1 MRAIRKTVVS
11 VIAVLALAAGASAPS
26 TAAAVTSAPAKAPA
40 GKGLY
45 WGAWLGTQ
53 LTGTQPPWDMSAVSQ
68 FERTMGRGLSIVQ
81 FASPFA
87 DCSHPAACSPFP
99 FPTAQMRNIRN
110 YGAIPFLSWSSSSL
124 SSDPNQPE
132 FQLGDVIRGN
142 YDAYIR
148 EFAREAAAWGQ
159 PFFLRFDWE
168 MNGSWFPWAEGA
180 NGNKPGEFVTAW
192 RHVHDLFAAAGASNA
207 TWTWC
212 PYAGNKHAAAGLR
225 RYYPGA
231 RYVDWTCMDGYN
243 WGRARGNATP
253 WMSFDEIFGASYW
266 SIQGFAHSKP
276 MLLGELAS
284 NGPTRRKA
292 AWISDMFSAL
302 PRYPLVRGLVWFDQ
316 FDRGIQWPVETAPS
330 TASAFSSGIR
340 DNPFR
345 GNQFGSISA
354 SPIPPPR

>member
-1 MRAIRKTVVS
+1 
-11 VIAVLALAAGASAPS
+11 
-26 TAAAVTSAPAKAPA
+26 
-40 GKGLY
+40 
-45 WGAWLGTQ
+45 
-53 LTGTQPPWDMSAVSQ
+53 MSAVSQ

-81 FASPFA
+81 FATPFA
-87 DCSHPAACSPFP
+87 DCSHAGPCAPFP
-99 FPTAQMRNIRN
+99 FPTAQMRNIRA
-110 YGAIPFLSWSSSSL
+110 YGAIPFLSWSSASL

-132 FQLGDVIRGN
+132 FQLGDVIRGS
-142 YDAYIR
+142 YDAYIS
-148 EFAREAAAWGQ
+148 EFAHEAAAWGQ

-180 NGNKPGEFVTAW
+180 NGNKPGEFVAAW
-192 RHVHDLFAAAGASNA
+192 RHVHDLFAAAGATNA

-243 WGRARGNATP
+243 WGRAHGNATP

-284 NGPTRRKA
+284 NGPTKRKA
-292 AWISDMFSAL
+292 AWIRDMFSAL

-340 DNPFR
+340 ENPFR

>member
-1 MRAIRKTVVS
+1 
-11 VIAVLALAAGASAPS
+11 
-26 TAAAVTSAPAKAPA
+26 
-40 GKGLY
+40 
-45 WGAWLGTQ
+45 
-53 LTGTQPPWDMSAVSQ
+53 MSAVAK
-68 FERTMGRGLSIVQ
+68 FERTMGRGLSIIQ
-81 FASPFA
+81 FAAPFS
-87 DCSHPAACSPFP
+87 DCSHNPCSHFP
-99 FPTAQMRNIRN
+99 FPTAQMRNVRS
-110 YGAIPFLSWSSSSL
+110 YGAIPFLSWSSASL
-124 SSDPNQPE
+124 SSDPEQPE

-148 EFAREAAAWGQ
+148 EFAHEAAAWGH

-180 NGNKPGEFVTAW
+180 NGNKPGEFVAAW
-192 RHVHDLFAAAGASNA
+192 RHVHDIFTAAGATNA

-243 WGRARGNATP
+243 WGRAHANTP

-284 NGPTRRKA
+284 NGPAARKA
-292 AWISDMFSAL
+292 AWIRDMFKAL

-316 FDRGIQWPVETAPS
+316 FDRGIQWPVETAPG
-330 TASAFSSGIR
+330 TASAFSTGIR
-340 DNPFR
+340 NNPFR
-345 GNQFGSISA
+345 GNEFGSISA
-354 SPIPPPR
+354 DPIPPPR

>member
-1 MRAIRKTVVS
+1 MGSTRKKLVAAVMALAIALA
-11 VIAVLALAAGASAPS
+11 IAVAGSATATTVTVPETSAPS
-26 TAAAVTSAPAKAPA
+26 GTTPPTKAAPP
-40 GKGLY
+40 KGLY
-45 WGAWLGTQ
+45 WGAWLGDQ
-53 LTGTQPPWDMSAVSQ
+53 LTGTQPPWDMSAVAK
-68 FERTMGRGLSIVQ
+68 FERTMGRGLSIIQ
-81 FASPFA
+81 FAAPFS
-87 DCSHPAACSPFP
+87 DCSHNPCTHFP
-99 FPTAQMRNIRN
+99 FPTAQMRNIRS
-110 YGAIPFLSWSSSSL
+110 YGAI
-124 SSDPNQPE
+124 
-132 FQLGDVIRGN
+132 QLGDVIRGN

-148 EFAREAAAWGQ
+148 EFAREAAAWGH

-168 MNGSWFPWAEGA
+168 MNGTWFPWAEGA

-192 RHVHDLFAAAGASNA
+192 RHVHDIFTQVGATNA

-212 PYAGNKHAAAGLR
+212 PYAGSKRAAAGLR

-243 WGRARGNATP
+243 WGRAHANTP

-266 SIQGFAHSKP
+266 SIQGFAHKKP

-284 NGPTRRKA
+284 NGPTARKA
-292 AWISDMFSAL
+292 AWIHDMFEAL

-316 FDRGIQWPVETAPS
+316 FDRGIPWPVETAPG
-330 TASAFSSGIR
+330 TASAFSAGIR
-340 DNPFR
+340 SNPFR